1 MTKLATLNHPGH
13 SSNSANVWRLNGA
26 SEDKMCRDLS
36 CSELDSEQERS
47 LHVLSSDAPF
57 S

>member
-1 MTKLATLNHPGH
+1 MAAKIVNKSENLSFL
-13 SSNSANVWRLNGA
+13 LNGA